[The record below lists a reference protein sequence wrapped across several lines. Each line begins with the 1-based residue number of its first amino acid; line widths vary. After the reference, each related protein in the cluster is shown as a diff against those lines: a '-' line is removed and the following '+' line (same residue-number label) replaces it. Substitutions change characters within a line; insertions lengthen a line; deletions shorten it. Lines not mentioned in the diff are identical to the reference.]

1 MSGNTVFTA
10 LHNPSSKCATNL
22 SVQALDV
29 QLKSLSTAKTLF
41 IEGTFEIVSKP
52 FVQLLSI
59 HFFDKHED
67 NMKQLTGVFV
77 LMSRKKKK
85 DY

>member
-1 MSGNTVFTA
+1 MQSPNVLQF
-10 LHNPSSKCATNL
+10 K
-22 SVQALDV
+22 VY
-29 QLKSLSTAKTLF
+29 LKHIDETT
-41 IEGTFEIVSKP
+41 EGTFEIVSKP

-77 LMSRKKKK
+77 LMSRKIKK
-85 DY
+85 D